1 MDRELSHKHSH
12 TWTREEPQRREA
24 QREDGNTRSSSQVMS
39 APETNNESFLRAS
52 RGRATY

>member
-1 MDRELSHKHSH
+1 MKELSHKYSH

-24 QREDGNTRSSSQVMS
+24 QRKDGNTRNSSQVMS